1 MLQTWTKF
9 DLYKVSLK
17 CIKYLSQYDRNVC
30 EPKNY
35 YVDKEK

>member
-1 MLQTWTKF
+1 MLKTWTKF

-30 EPKNY
+30 EPKNF